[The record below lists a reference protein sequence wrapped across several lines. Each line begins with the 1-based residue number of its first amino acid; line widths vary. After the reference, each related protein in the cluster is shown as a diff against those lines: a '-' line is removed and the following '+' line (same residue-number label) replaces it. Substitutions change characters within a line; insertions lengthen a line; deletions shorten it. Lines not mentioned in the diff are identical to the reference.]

1 MHLDSLCA
9 YLAFFCFFII
19 ILVLLCRFLLFL
31 FCVIYS
37 KFFFAKLPNHFARHP
52 FFSLHF
58 IAIVK
63 YLSSGFGS
71 SHYFRLLLFARCAL
85 RRCLSIQL
93 RISASGRRQTFLEST
108 ICVFLTP
115 SSSRADLN
123 LFYLLIALA
132 TTTTTI
138 FHRTKI
144 CKKNKNKRSSG
155 AKLFMRTVI
164 LAGKFALSAKSTFG
178 AGEWKSGWLE
188 NK

>member
-9 YLAFFCFFII
+9 YLVFFCFFII
-19 ILVLLCRFLLFL
+19 ILVLLCRLLLFL
-31 FCVIYS
+31 FSCDLFKV
-37 KFFFAKLPNHFARHP
+37 FFAKLPNHFARHP
-52 FFSLHF
+52 FSSLHF

-63 YLSSGFGS
+63 YLSSGFDS
-71 SHYFRLLLFARCAL
+71 SHYFRLLLLARCAL
-85 RRCLSIQL
+85 QRCLSIQL

-132 TTTTTI
+132 TTTTI
-138 FHRTKI
+138 FHWTKI
-144 CKKNKNKRSSG
+144 CKKNKNKGSS
-155 AKLFMRTVI
+155 AKLFMWTVI
-164 LAGKFALSAKSTFG
+164 LAGKFSLSAKSTFG

>member
-1 MHLDSLCA
+1 M
-9 YLAFFCFFII
+9 
-19 ILVLLCRFLLFL
+19 LVLLCRLLLFL
-31 FCVIYS
+31 FLCDLFKV
-37 KFFFAKLPNHFARHP
+37 FFFAKLPNHFARHP

-71 SHYFRLLLFARCAL
+71 SHYFRLLLLARCAL

-138 FHRTKI
+138 FH
-144 CKKNKNKRSSG
+144 
-155 AKLFMRTVI
+155 
-164 LAGKFALSAKSTFG
+164 
-178 AGEWKSGWLE
+178 
-188 NK
+188 